1 MEFLEDGGVLTLLE
15 IVNHSQCK
23 EEEKAEALRL
33 LLTVANAG
41 RKYKE
46 IICESHGKFKKTY
59 CSCIFIT
66 VIQMSSFFYMDH
78 LHWTGGAVSVSPLY
92 IVAGVKVIAECLAKS
107 NTDETQE
114 TAWAVLESLIHGN
127 PKYQNQIYKSLIA
140 LMMCTSPKA
149 QQLVLHTLHTVQ
161 VKQETCMNL
170 LSFCTS
176 SFFKNIYIT

>member
-1 MEFLEDGGVLTLLE
+1 
-15 IVNHSQCK
+15 
-23 EEEKAEALRL
+23 
-33 LLTVANAG
+33 
-41 RKYKE
+41 
-46 IICESHGKFKKTY
+46 
-59 CSCIFIT
+59 
-66 VIQMSSFFYMDH
+66 MDH

-92 IVAGVKVIAECLAKS
+92 IVTGVKVIAECLAKS

-170 LSFCTS
+170 LSFSEHSFCTS